1 MIHRQ
6 RVNFALILEYAQ
18 GLDLL
23 PLIAVIISKFH
34 KYSIG
39 NCKGA
44 TKYRRDLYC

>member
-23 PLIAVIISKFH
+23 PIMVVTVSNFQFD
-34 KYSIG
+34 SIG

-44 TKYRRDLYC
+44 TKYRRYLYC

>member
-23 PLIAVIISKFH
+23 PLIVIIGTSRLLK
-34 KYSIG
+34 
-39 NCKGA
+39 
-44 TKYRRDLYC
+44 R

>member
-23 PLIAVIISKFH
+23 PLIVVTGSKRSASSNPISL
-34 KYSIG
+34 
-39 NCKGA
+39 
-44 TKYRRDLYC
+44 T